1 MRVQSAVRKI
11 TDPDMHACNTCWHV
25 ASEWVFL
32 GKRGGDDES
41 PPELYSIDAGSPVME
56 VLRMAQLHGRLQL
69 AAHG

>member
-1 MRVQSAVRKI
+1 ML
-11 TDPDMHACNTCWHV
+11 THV
-25 ASEWVFL
+25 GMLHLSGFFRET
-32 GKRGGDDES
+32 RGDDES